1 MISIR
6 SEEGRGPLASS
17 TSNELVHSPQRI
29 FQTLSDV
36 SSSHMVLADRALS
49 TVPRRGPGLFA
60 SSFPSI
66 FDDPLRHVSGGGP
79 PDPSFQSRGGADVRI
94 ACGRLPTT
102 RAVASTCTCWTTCRR
117 ATRLFV
123 GSRKARCLCHRSGR
137 TIRRCRRHGWRCWIP
152 TPDTR
157 TTGIRSRTSPRTIDQ
172 EKTRRCRRHLLRQ
185 DRRRTKKG

>member
-1 MISIR
+1 MISMR

-29 FQTLSDV
+29 SYTSHHV
-36 SSSHMVLADRALS
+36 SSSPAVLADRALS
-49 TVPRRGPGLFA
+49 TVPRRGPCPFPPSSLSFSSILRGTCPAAALRTRRFNVAVVPTFA
-60 SSFPSI
+60 SRVDRF
-66 FDDPLRHVSGGGP
+66 L
-79 PDPSFQSRGGADVRI
+79 
-94 ACGRLPTT
+94 TT
-102 RAVASTCTCWTTCRR
+102 RAVASTCRR
-117 ATRLFV
+117 ATRLYV
-123 GSRKARCLCHRSGR
+123 RSRKARCLCHRNGR